1 LQSIENEGF
10 TPQYLRLILTN
21 HFIEKN
27 MESKKTTDLTEEE
40 LMEKEQKLKKG
51 AKTHAFMLGL
61 LGGVVV
67 YSLVKNGLVWPTFFP
82 LVIIAFLE
90 KRRRDEQ
97 KALQTEIESRKSQ

>member
-1 LQSIENEGF
+1 
-10 TPQYLRLILTN
+10 
-21 HFIEKN
+21 
-27 MESKKTTDLTEEE
+27 MESKKPTELTDEE

-51 AKTHAFMLGL
+51 GILHAFIIGMV
-61 LGGVVV
+61 GGIAI

-97 KALQTEIESRKSQ
+97 KAVQEELQSRRAQ

>member
-1 LQSIENEGF
+1 
-10 TPQYLRLILTN
+10 
-21 HFIEKN
+21 
-27 MESKKTTDLTEEE
+27 MESKNLTDLTDEE

-51 AKTHAFMLGL
+51 ATLHAFIIGIV
-61 LGGVVV
+61 GGIAI

-97 KALQTEIESRKSQ
+97 KAVQEELQSRRAQ